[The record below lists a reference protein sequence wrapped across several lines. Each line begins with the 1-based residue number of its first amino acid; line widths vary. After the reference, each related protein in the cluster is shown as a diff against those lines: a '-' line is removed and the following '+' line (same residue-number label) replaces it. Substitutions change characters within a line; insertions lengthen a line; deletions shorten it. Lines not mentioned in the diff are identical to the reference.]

1 MKKLTFFDQD
11 TWDYFRQVKQNEDI
25 LNGTSG
31 VMAPYMT
38 DSELDE
44 YVKAR
49 SGEVKT
55 YKLEVSE

>member
-11 TWDYFRQVKQNEDI
+11 TWDYLHQVKQNEDI
-25 LNGTSG
+25 LDGTSG
-31 VMAPYMT
+31 VMVPYMT
-38 DSELDE
+38 DEELSE
-44 YVKAR
+44 YVKTR